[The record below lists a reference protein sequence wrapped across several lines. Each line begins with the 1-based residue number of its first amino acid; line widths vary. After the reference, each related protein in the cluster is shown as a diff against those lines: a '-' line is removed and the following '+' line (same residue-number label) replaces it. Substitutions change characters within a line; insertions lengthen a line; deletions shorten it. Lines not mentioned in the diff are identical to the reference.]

1 MSDFAITLL
10 LSISSLLGIQS
21 VPNETNNWQITQNW
35 HFENGYLH
43 FQAKSK
49 SIANECQKNK
59 NLVIEFPQ
67 IIHGIHKIYS
77 NDLMVLETGDSS
89 FEKASPFYFAPTL
102 PCKNINSNDIIR
114 WEVISYTNYFARL
127 TYFPKISSNSFLEF
141 LKGIPF
147 SLLLAGFITAL
158 SLLSLIIYTDKKSI
172 PAIKHNFVG
181 ALCFAIYMFGCINT
195 QLNLNLSMLVM
206 HKVADSA
213 LWISSGLIF
222 FFFIKNNLLNKI
234 FFKLHLVFSVLSL
247 LIILA
252 ASTGD
257 EVQLGT
263 SIPLITSLV
272 CFTTISLNTLK
283 QYIAFGRSKKNI
295 FIFIGTISVIISGFS
310 DIMLIFGLANT
321 VLLLPIGMSIL
332 VLTTALSI
340 NVEIKDT
347 YKQRDELLHSLEEK
361 VSEKTKNLVE
371 ALETVQRSQAE
382 LVETSRLASLG
393 TLSAGIAHEINNA
406 INFIHGAI
414 VPLERK
420 VTKVIP
426 DSDKESV
433 KKLFKVIKD
442 GTQLT
447 IDIVQSLKTYTGLNQ
462 SEMKDVKIKTIVDSV
477 VTILKSKLR
486 DCDMKIDIPEDL
498 TYCGH
503 HVGLNQII
511 MNLITNAIDALPE
524 VNRSITISAE
534 KQNNELILTVKDNGK
549 GIPDNIKARIF
560 DPFYTTKDV
569 GKGTGLGLHIVKKE
583 VERHNGTIELSSKIN
598 EGTTFIIHLPD
609 QVLEVAA

>member
-1 MSDFAITLL
+1 MSEFAITLL
-10 LSISSLLGIQS
+10 LGISSFLGIQS
-21 VPNETNNWQITQNW
+21 VPEGTDNWQIIQNW
-35 HFENGYLH
+35 HLENGYLH
-43 FQAKSK
+43 FQAESK
-49 SIANECQKNK
+49 TIASECEKHPESI
-59 NLVIEFPQ
+59 IEFPQ
-67 IIHGIHKIYS
+67 IIHGVHKIYS
-77 NDLMVLETGDSS
+77 NGQLLKESGDSS
-89 FEKASPFYFAPTL
+89 FTKASPFYYAPVL
-102 PCKNINSNDIIR
+102 ACKNINPNEIIS
-114 WEVISYTNYFARL
+114 WEVISYTNYFARFN
-127 TYFPKISSNSFLEF
+127 YFPRLSNT
-141 LKGIPF
+141 
-147 SLLLAGFITAL
+147 SLLSFFKDLEIFLLLSGFITAL
-158 SLLSLIIYTDKKSI
+158 SLISLIIYTDKKSI

-181 ALCFAIYMFGCINT
+181 AFCFAIYMFSCVNS
-195 QLNLNLSMLVM
+195 QLHLNLSMLTM
-206 HKVADSA
+206 HKMADSFF
-213 LWISSGLIF
+213 WISIALIF
-222 FFFIKNNLLNKI
+222 YFFFKNSLLDKI
-234 FFKLHLVFSVLSL
+234 FFKTHLTFSVLSF
-247 LIILA
+247 LIIVA
-252 ASTGD
+252 GTTGD

-263 SIPLITSLV
+263 SLPFISTLA
-272 CFTTISLNTLK
+272 CFTVISFSTFK
-283 QYIAFGRSKKNI
+283 QYLDFGKSIKNV
-295 FIFIGTISVIISGFS
+295 FIFIGTLSVIILGIN
-310 DIMLIFGLANT
+310 DMMVIFGLINSA
-321 VLLLPIGMSIL
+321 LFFPFGMSIL

-420 VTKVIP
+420 VTKAIP
-426 DSDKESV
+426 ESDKESV
-433 KKLFKVIKD
+433 KKLFNVIKD

-447 IDIVQSLKTYTGLNQ
+447 IDIVQSLRTYTGLNQ

-524 VNRSITISAE
+524 VNRAITIRAE

-598 EGTTFIIHLPD
+598 EGTTFILHLPD
-609 QVLEVAA
+609 QALEVAA